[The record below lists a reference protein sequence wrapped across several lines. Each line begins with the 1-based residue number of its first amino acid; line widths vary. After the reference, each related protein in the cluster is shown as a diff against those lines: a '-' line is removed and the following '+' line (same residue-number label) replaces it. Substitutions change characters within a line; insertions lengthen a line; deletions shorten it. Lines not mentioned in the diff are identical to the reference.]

1 MEQEFELENVL
12 EDVLLDL
19 HGIMEYAKLKG
30 SKLKKKTDV
39 KKLKFILAKK
49 EWIRLFD
56 PD

>member
-1 MEQEFELENVL
+1 MEQEFEQENVL
-12 EDVLLDL
+12 EDVLLAL

-30 SKLKKKTDV
+30 SKFKKTDV

-49 EWIRLFD
+49 ELIRLFD